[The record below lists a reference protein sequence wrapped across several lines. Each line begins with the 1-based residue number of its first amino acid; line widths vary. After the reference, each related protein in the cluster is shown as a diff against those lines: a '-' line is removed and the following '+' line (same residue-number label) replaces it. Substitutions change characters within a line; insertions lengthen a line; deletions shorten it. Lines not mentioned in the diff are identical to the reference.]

1 MDQYFDDFEKMVLV
15 VESLKEYKS
24 SLVQTKGIGEDLT
37 FNLFGWRNDHM
48 NIVAQL
54 APNFM
59 KDKRKR
65 LLKLIEAATI
75 FRTGF
80 ACDGL
85 SFGTEAF
92 CAMEGQEMDD
102 SKSLAEQFSTN
113 KGVLECLLV
122 LHVGKETHLAAV
134 PYKYGVGRTVLYGN
148 PSTTSDPESLG
159 MIKES
164 FADILNMKPESKFV
178 DDPFFVMSLVN
189 GMQKD
194 GFEVAVTG
202 DTQ

>member
-1 MDQYFDDFEKMVLV
+1 MEKYLDDFSKMVLV

-24 SLVQTKGIGEDLT
+24 TLTKEKGIGEDLT
-37 FNLFGWRNDHM
+37 FNIFGWRADGVSV
-48 NIVAQL
+48 VAQL

-59 KDKRKR
+59 KDKRRR

-80 ACDGL
+80 ACDAL

-92 CAMEGQEMDD
+92 CVMDGDETLD
-102 SKSLAEQFSTN
+102 SKSLAEQFATN
-113 KGVLECLLV
+113 KSVLECLLV
-122 LHVGKETHLAAV
+122 LHVGEETHLAAI
-134 PYKYGVGRTVLYGN
+134 PYKYGVGRTVIYGN
-148 PSTTSDPESLG
+148 PATASDPEALG

-164 FADILNMKPESKFV
+164 FADILEIEPESKFI
-178 DDPFFVMSLVN
+178 DDPFFMMHLIN

-194 GFEVAVTG
+194 GFEVTVTG
-202 DTQ
+202 DL